1 MLAYLFW
8 HRPFSHV
15 DRKIYEEALMRFQSD
30 LAAAKPAGFISAAS
44 FQIEPVHW
52 LDNLPGYEDWY
63 MLEGSW
69 AIDPLNAFA
78 IVGHMQAPHD
88 QVAALMEQGH
98 GGLYAHVG
106 GETALPKQS
115 TIYWLTRPRGIQW
128 RAAIDPLRAQYPQ
141 ANIWRRQMV
150 LGPAAEFGVE
160 MPGDEEPET
169 PSRWEVHRVRRV
181 RFPKSVSSTGSS

>member
-15 DRKIYEEALMRFQSD
+15 DRKLYEEALMRFQSD
-30 LAAAKPAGFISAAS
+30 LAAAKPAGFVSAAS

-63 MLEGSW
+63 TLEGSW
-69 AIDPLNAFA
+69 AIDPLNAVA

-88 QVAALMEQGH
+88 EVAALMEQGH
-98 GGLYAHVG
+98 GGLYAHVS

-160 MPGDEEPET
+160 MPGDEEPEA
-169 PSRWEVHRVRRV
+169 PSRWEVLRVRRV
-181 RFPKSVSSTGSS
+181 RLPKSVSSTGSS